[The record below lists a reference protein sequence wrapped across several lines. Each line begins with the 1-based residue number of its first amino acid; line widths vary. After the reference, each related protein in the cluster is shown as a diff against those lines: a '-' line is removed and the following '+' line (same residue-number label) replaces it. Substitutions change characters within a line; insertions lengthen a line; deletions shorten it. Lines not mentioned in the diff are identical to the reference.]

1 MEGVWRKARV
11 KMMKGGGGVRD
22 GSQSPN
28 KAGRREAEVETLRRP
43 MAGAKAEVLKSPMAM
58 VKAEALVGWD
68 PLEAG
73 GKGVGWDPLEAGG
86 KGVGWDPLE
95 AGGEGVGWNYL
106 EPGPLAGKHSRV
118 LARPPMEVC
127 RELVAW
133 EPMKGLWQ
141 QTTSAGPPTEEQ
153 AQHSAGPPTE
163 EQG

>member
-1 MEGVWRKARV
+1 MNGQGVKGKHRLNTQTLMNRRGTGEEHLPDAPKDHTNPLQNSVGWWVGVGRTARV
-11 KMMKGGGGVRD
+11 KMLTGGGGVRD

-86 KGVGWDPLE
+86 KGVDCDPLEAGGKGVGWDPLE
-95 AGGEGVGWNYL
+95 AGGKGVG
-106 EPGPLAGKHSRV
+106 
-118 LARPPMEVC
+118 
-127 RELVAW
+127 
-133 EPMKGLWQ
+133 
-141 QTTSAGPPTEEQ
+141 
-153 AQHSAGPPTE
+153 
-163 EQG
+163 